1 VKNLKINERRVGK
14 VTILDIEGNL
24 RIGEGSA
31 QLQQAIRRLLAEG
44 QNQILLNLGQVA
56 YIDSSGL
63 GEMVAAHVA
72 TSKSG
77 GEIKLLHL
85 TQRVRELMTIT
96 KLVTVFESYET
107 EAEALERYK
116 AEETEEK
123 EDAAVAGQGVGR

>member
-1 VKNLKINERRVGK
+1 MKNLKINERRVGK

-107 EAEALERYK
+107 EAGALERYK